1 MGRLALW
8 LMMGCG
14 GPQWRNAD
22 LQVDVSGLSTSD
34 EDRVRVC
41 VTDAGIHERAIG
53 AGSTSFPGLPA
64 QGPIEVTIDLIDA
77 DERVARAGPVT
88 LGQGDDYAH
97 IKWRSC
103 EEDCTICSDSG
114 RGAVAGSDNRLL
126 AIRFLE

>member
-64 QGPIEVTIDLIDA
+64 EGPIEVTVDLIDA
-77 DERVARAGPVT
+77 DQRVARAGPVT
-88 LGQGDDYAH
+88 LGQDDDYAH

-103 EEDCTICSDSG
+103 EDDCTICSDDG